1 MNRIKYA
8 DFYTMDNEKLKGEFV
23 LNQKKTVSE
32 KSQEKSQEKDPSSEL
47 LIHHRE
53 HKKPKFYSSMSV
65 YPDGVT
71 FQNQEADEDVV
82 LLVRRDFITNVPWI
96 LSTILLLL
104 APPALFFLTPIIFP
118 TIIIS
123 PILLIL
129 SILFYYLIVFSFTL
143 LNFAIWY
150 FNVGIVTNKRAMDID
165 VPNILVKMISEAR
178 LPSIVDV
185 SFTQAGGIRSFFDYG
200 DLFIQTEGIHQNIE
214 YDRAPNP
221 NLVRKIIGELVVDE
235 PV

>member
-1 MNRIKYA
+1 
-8 DFYTMDNEKLKGEFV
+8 MDNEKLKGEFV
-23 LNQKKTVSE
+23 LSQQKTEPDKHQ
-32 KSQEKSQEKDPSSEL
+32 KNAQEKDPSPEL
-47 LIHHRE
+47 LVHNHE

-96 LSTILLLL
+96 LSSILLLFV
-104 APPALFFLTPIIFP
+104 PPVIFFLSQIFFSG
-118 TIIIS
+118 IVIS
-123 PILLIL
+123 PILLLL
-129 SILFYYLIVFSFTL
+129 STLFYYLIVFGFTL
-143 LNFAIWY
+143 LNFSIWY
-150 FNVGIVTNKRAMDID
+150 FNVGIVTNKRAMDLD

-185 SFTQAGGIRSFFDYG
+185 SFTQAGGIRSIFDYG
-200 DLFIQTEGIHQNIE
+200 DIFIQTEGIHQNIE

-221 NLVRKIIGELVVDE
+221 NMVRKIIGELVVDE

>member
-1 MNRIKYA
+1 
-8 DFYTMDNEKLKGEFV
+8 MDNEKLKGEFI
-23 LNQKKTVSE
+23 LSQQKEISE
-32 KSQEKSQEKDPSSEL
+32 KHQENAQEKDPKSEL
-47 LIHHRE
+47 LVHHHE

-82 LLVRRDFITNVPWI
+82 LLVRRDFITNVPWT
-96 LSTILLLL
+96 LSSILLLFVPPVIFFF
-104 APPALFFLTPIIFP
+104 APIFFPA
-118 TIIIS
+118 IIIS

-129 SILFYYLIVFSFTL
+129 STLFYYLIVFAFIL

-200 DLFIQTEGIHQNIE
+200 DIFIQTEGIHQNIE

-221 NLVRKIIGELVVDE
+221 NLVRKIIGELVVDK